1 MSTRPYRLGK
11 RAEAA
16 TATRER
22 ILEAGWAEIERAG
35 YRPANVEAIAARA
48 GVTRVT
54 VYRHF
59 ASRGELLEAIA
70 WDRIGRAQLDR
81 LDAARAHTDVVEA
94 TRRFLHENC
103 LLFGET
109 GGILRAMIDV
119 EREEPELAAVL
130 GVTYRGRRLESIRQ
144 LAERIAASEQVAHG
158 WTVTEICDALTIL
171 TCIESFEALTT
182 RSSRTAGDAAEMLFS
197 MTRAFLIHDV
207 PRQIRASQ
215 ETSRRRRPR

>member
-11 RAEAA
+11 RAESAAA
-16 TATRER
+16 TRAR
-22 ILEAGWAEIERAG
+22 ILEAGWAEIELAG
-35 YRPANVEAIAARA
+35 YRPVSVAAIATRA

-59 ASRGELLEAIA
+59 ASRGDLLEAIA

-81 LDAARAHTDVVEA
+81 LDAARSDPDVVEA

-109 GGILRAMIDV
+109 AGILRAMIDV

-144 LAERIAASEQVAHG
+144 LAERIAASKQVASG
-158 WTVTEICDALTIL
+158 WTVSEISDALTIL
-171 TCIESFEALTT
+171 TGIETFEALTT
-182 RSSRTAGDAAEMLFS
+182 QQARTASDAAEMLFL
-197 MTRAFLIHDV
+197 MTRAFLRGG
-207 PRQIRASQ
+207 PAESRASL
-215 ETSRRRRPR
+215 ETSQPRRQR